1 MRYFLGVDIGAS
13 SGRHILGHLEKG
25 KMQLEEIHR
34 FENGMKRNGDGMLCW
49 DTEHL
54 MREILAGMKK
64 CKELGK
70 IPESVGIDTWAV
82 DFALLDKNGKRL
94 GPVVGY
100 RDKRT
105 EGMDL
110 AVYEKISPEALYE
123 RTGIQKQI
131 FNTVYQLMAVKTKTP
146 EFFAQ
151 AETFLM
157 MPDYFHYLLT
167 GKKGV
172 EYTNATTTQLVSPK
186 TNDWDWELI
195 EMLGYPKRMFPE
207 ILQPGQELG
216 TLTEE
221 IREYVGYDCK
231 VVLPATHDTGSAVL
245 AVPFATDTGL
255 YISSGTWS
263 LMGTEEGQAYCTPE
277 SQKLNI
283 TNEGGYEHRFR
294 VLKNIMGLWM
304 IQSARHEWNDAYSFV
319 EICEAAEKCRDFPS
333 RVDANDDAFL
343 APESMIGAVQKACKQ
358 SGQPV
363 PESVGEIATVIYQS
377 LADCYAKT
385 AEEIETLTGKTYD
398 TIQIVGGG
406 SHAAYL
412 NQLTADATG
421 KRVLAGPGEAT
432 AIGNLAAQMIAA
444 GCFRG
449 REEARR
455 CIRESFPQ
463 KEYLP
468 GSDGK

>member
-1 MRYFLGVDIGAS
+1 MRYFLGIDIGAS
-13 SGRHILGHLEKG
+13 SGRHILGHLENG

-34 FENGMKRNGDGMLCW
+34 FENGMKKNGNGRLCW

-64 CKELGK
+64 CKDLEK

-82 DFALLDKNGKRL
+82 DFVLLDADGKRL

-105 EGMDL
+105 ETMDQV
-110 AVYEKISPEALYE
+110 VYEKISPEALYE
-123 RTGIQKQI
+123 QTGIQKQI
-131 FNTVYQLMAVKTKTP
+131 FNTIYQLMAVKTQIPKQL
-146 EFFAQ
+146 AQ

-167 GKKGV
+167 GKRGV

-195 EMLGYPKRMFPE
+195 EMLGYPKHIFPE

-216 TLTEE
+216 TLTKE
-221 IREYVGYDCK
+221 IRDYVGYDCK

-245 AVPFATDTGL
+245 AVPFSTDTGL

-263 LMGTEEGQAYCTPE
+263 LMGTEEHKAHCTPE

-283 TNEGGYEHRFR
+283 TNEGGYDHRFR

-304 IQSARHEWNDAYSFV
+304 IQSARHEWNDAYGFA
-319 EICEAAEKCRDFPS
+319 EICKEAEKCREFPS

-343 APESMIGAVQKACKQ
+343 APESMIGAVQEACRK
-358 SGQPV
+358 SGQPI

-385 AEEIETLTGKTYD
+385 AEEIEALTGKTYD

-406 SHAAYL
+406 SNAAYL
-412 NQLTADATG
+412 NQRTAEATG

-444 GCFRG
+444 GCFGG
-449 REEARR
+449 REEARA

-468 GSDGK
+468 VDEA

>member
-1 MRYFLGVDIGAS
+1 
-13 SGRHILGHLEKG
+13 
-25 KMQLEEIHR
+25 
-34 FENGMKRNGDGMLCW
+34 
-49 DTEHL
+49 
-54 MREILAGMKK
+54 
-64 CKELGK
+64 
-70 IPESVGIDTWAV
+70 
-82 DFALLDKNGKRL
+82 
-94 GPVVGY
+94 
-100 RDKRT
+100 
-105 EGMDL
+105 MDQ
-110 AVYEKISPEALYE
+110 AVYQKISPEALYA

-131 FNTVYQLMAVKTKTP
+131 FNTIYQLMAVKIQTP
-146 EFFAQ
+146 ELFAQ

-157 MPDYFHYLLT
+157 VPDYFHYLLT

-195 EMLGYPKRMFPE
+195 EMLGYPKRIFPE
-207 ILQPGQELG
+207 ILQPGQEMG
-216 TLTEE
+216 TLTKE
-221 IREYVGYDCK
+221 IRDYVGYDCK

-245 AVPFATDTGL
+245 AVPFAEDTGL

-263 LMGTEEGQAYCTPE
+263 LMGTEEQKAHCTPE

-283 TNEGGYEHRFR
+283 TNEGGYDHRFR

-304 IQSARHEWNDAYSFV
+304 IQSARHEWKDSYSFA
-319 EICEAAEKCRDFPS
+319 EICEEAEKCREFPS
-333 RVDANDDAFL
+333 RVDANDDDFL
-343 APESMIGAVQKACKQ
+343 APESMIGAVQEACRQ
-358 SGQPV
+358 SGQPI

-377 LADCYAKT
+377 LAECYAKT
-385 AEEIETLTGKTYD
+385 ADEIEMLTGKKYD

-406 SHAAYL
+406 SNAAYL

-444 GCFRG
+444 GCFEG
-449 REEARR
+449 REGARA

-468 GSDGK
+468 GIDGK

>member
-1 MRYFLGVDIGAS
+1 
-13 SGRHILGHLEKG
+13 
-25 KMQLEEIHR
+25 
-34 FENGMKRNGDGMLCW
+34 
-49 DTEHL
+49 
-54 MREILAGMKK
+54 
-64 CKELGK
+64 
-70 IPESVGIDTWAV
+70 
-82 DFALLDKNGKRL
+82 
-94 GPVVGY
+94 
-100 RDKRT
+100 
-105 EGMDL
+105 
-110 AVYEKISPEALYE
+110 
-123 RTGIQKQI
+123 
-131 FNTVYQLMAVKTKTP
+131 
-146 EFFAQ
+146 
-151 AETFLM
+151 
-157 MPDYFHYLLT
+157 
-167 GKKGV
+167 
-172 EYTNATTTQLVSPK
+172 
-186 TNDWDWELI
+186 
-195 EMLGYPKRMFPE
+195 
-207 ILQPGQELG
+207 
-216 TLTEE
+216 
-221 IREYVGYDCK
+221 
-231 VVLPATHDTGSAVL
+231 
-245 AVPFATDTGL
+245 
-255 YISSGTWS
+255 
-263 LMGTEEGQAYCTPE
+263 MGTEEGQAYCTPE

-304 IQSARHEWNDAYSFV
+304 IQSARHEWNDAYSFA
-319 EICEAAEKCRDFPS
+319 EICEEAEKCRNFPS

-343 APESMIGAVQKACKQ
+343 APESMIGAVQKACQQ

-377 LADCYAKT
+377 LAECYAKT
-385 AEEIETLTGKTYD
+385 ADEIEALTGKTYD

-406 SHAAYL
+406 SNAAYL